1 MVLTVTRPLCLY
13 VTAAAAAIIITLY
26 HNTVFSPLP
35 GCFEHFGLDFM
46 LDTAHNVWLLE
57 ANPGPDFKQTGAA
70 LKTVIAGLIEDTLRI
85 CVDGEP
91 PAASAVATAAVATAA
106 VATAAVDSAA
116 APRVGGLQLVYSEQW
131 SGSSGG
137 APSMRMV

>member
-1 MVLTVTRPLCLY
+1 MRFCGVLNNSSLVL
-13 VTAAAAAIIITLY
+13 AITHCYFYYCCYY
-26 HNTVFSPLP
+26 HSMNSVFSPLP

-70 LKTVIAGLIEDTLRI
+70 LKAVIAGLIEDTLRI
-85 CVDGEP
+85 CVDGEK
-91 PAASAVATAAVATAA
+91 PAVAAPAVAVDASA
-106 VATAAVDSAA
+106 AAVDSTA

>member
-1 MVLTVTRPLCLY
+1 
-13 VTAAAAAIIITLY
+13 
-26 HNTVFSPLP
+26 
-35 GCFEHFGLDFM
+35 M

-85 CVDGEP
+85 CVDGET
-91 PAASAVATAAVATAA
+91 PAAV
-106 VATAAVDSAA
+106 AAVDSTGAAQPAA
-116 APRVGGLQLVYSEQW
+116 AARVGGLQLVYSEQW